1 MNIFIAFIDNYDQI
15 LTAFF
20 FKNGLCHISGHGRG
34 ERWAPHPFFF
44 SSFFLICALYIYAV
58 LPIFVFFEPNLED
71 MLKITQRTC
80 TLNFVS

>member
-20 FKNGLCHISGHGRG
+20 SRMGSVIFQDMAGVRG
-34 ERWAPHPFFF
+34 GWPILFFF
-44 SSFFLICALYIYAV
+44 PSFFLICALFIYAV